1 MSKLFDSIED
11 EDEYYK
17 PKKVFPRNI
26 GYKLPLFAYI
36 YIIVMVALP
45 IVGCIVALIAIT

>member
-11 EDEYYK
+11 EDEYYNS
-17 PKKVFPRNI
+17 KKVFPRI
-26 GYKLPLFAYI
+26 LEHLEPLFAVI

-45 IVGCIVALIAIT
+45 IIGCIVALIAIL